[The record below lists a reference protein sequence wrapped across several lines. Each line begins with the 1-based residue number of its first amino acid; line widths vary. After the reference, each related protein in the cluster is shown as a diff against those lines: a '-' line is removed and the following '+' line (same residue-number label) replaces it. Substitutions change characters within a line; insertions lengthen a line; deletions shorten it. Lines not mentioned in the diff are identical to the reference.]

1 MGDMFY
7 VVKVF
12 FYKGGSSM
20 ATITLLEK
28 SPGPILIFPSQK
40 QMQIYYNKQ

>member
-7 VVKVF
+7 VVEV
-12 FYKGGSSM
+12 FYKGGSSI
-20 ATITLLEK
+20 ATITLLEE
-28 SPGPILIFPSQK
+28 SPGPILILPSQK